1 MKGDKLK
8 LAIASSLAG
17 IEPTKKEQG
26 EALAEAVDMLLGVAT
41 DIGRIADALEK
52 LSECADGVHPSAF
65 RVIKQD

>member
-17 IEPTKKEQG
+17 IEPTKQEQG

-41 DIGRIADALEK
+41 DLGRIADAMERLV
-52 LSECADGVHPSAF
+52 SIYDSA
-65 RVIKQD
+65 INSKG